1 MLTII
6 ICQVPEFIYIQTII
20 IKLTSK
26 GSVFFKQVRSGVN
39 NENFVCYKF
48 RSMAVNKDAD
58 ELQATRNDMRIT
70 MIGKFIRKTNID
82 EFPQFFNV
90 LFGEMS
96 IVGPRPHMVKHTD
109 EYSKLIEDYMVRQL
123 VKPGITGAAQVYG
136 FRGETKTTEDMKNRV
151 EYDIWYLENWSLLLD
166 VKLIFLTVW
175 NMIKGQKE
183 AF

>member
-1 MLTII
+1 MSL
-6 ICQVPEFIYIQTII
+6 
-20 IKLTSK
+20 
-26 GSVFFKQVRSGVN
+26 
-39 NENFVCYKF
+39 
-48 RSMAVNKDAD
+48 NKDAD
-58 ELQATRNDMRIT
+58 QLQATRNDMRIT
-70 MIGKFIRKTNID
+70 RIGKFIRKTNID

-90 LFGEMS
+90 LFGDMS
-96 IVGPRPHMVKHTD
+96 IVGPRPHMKKHTA

-136 FRGETKTTEDMKNRV
+136 FRGETKTTKDMKDRV

-166 VKLIFLTVW
+166 LKLIFLTSW